1 MPPRQERTGLCPGGG
16 EACPPLSTPFSSPGP
31 VPGGRSREARAPPR
45 HTSPAPASLAGPA
58 QRARDTTSLPSP
70 SAPAKGPLPTP
81 GGRSRGRGRGG
92 GEHGG
97 RLLALSQGPQPASPP
112 CLQMSLPRGR
122 HGHRVSPGSPPL
134 THPEGRAPRLRAW
147 PWGVTT
153 RLSAPH
159 HRSHWPR
166 GDGDDRSGPSPWR
179 SGDSP
184 STRSSPEG
192 LSGGFP
198 VPGPGVAPSLGPGR
212 SGRRQS
218 GCGRRRRCQTRGQ
231 SCSPPPEPSHPN
243 SRGAHMAACTTLI

>member
-1 MPPRQERTGLCPGGG
+1 
-16 EACPPLSTPFSSPGP
+16 
-31 VPGGRSREARAPPR
+31 
-45 HTSPAPASLAGPA
+45 
-58 QRARDTTSLPSP
+58 
-70 SAPAKGPLPTP
+70 
-81 GGRSRGRGRGG
+81 
-92 GEHGG
+92 
-97 RLLALSQGPQPASPP
+97 
-112 CLQMSLPRGR
+112 MSLPRGR

-184 STRSSPEG
+184 STHSSPEG

-218 GCGRRRRCQTRGQ
+218 GCGRRRHCQTRGQ

-243 SRGAHMAACTTLI
+243 SRGAAHGCLHDPHLKPLEAQWSRGAAWGPGAGRRHLSRSGRRAVLASGGQPVRGAGPASWSRCLWPLHSKDPPTPAQPAETRWRRLRADLCLARGCCPRVTQHVVLC